1 MKQEIIFSLAY
12 FLFYSISLG
21 QSSETK
27 MLYIIDSIP
36 ILTDPEEL
44 NPILEEEIADTRV
57 MRSKDT
63 LRLFEYD
70 KIDGITYIFTK
81 EYRNRPDSLKL
92 IPSLRQMVMKNN
104 VWNLRNTPYSGK
116 YIDYFNSGKI
126 QDAGTL
132 LNGKLNGE
140 LVVYFNNGNK
150 KLVAHYQDGN
160 LEGEWNDYYSNGALL
175 QTRRFSEGKEEGGS
189 KMYFINGQS
198 QTEVKNGMLYDTI
211 FQFYSTG
218 KIRGMVLSKNHKIV
232 LNKTKETINYY
243 TTLFN
248 ENLRA
253 GDIKE
258 ANKSFFKIW
267 QADSSS
273 IETYFLEGLLHLRES
288 HFERAIADFDNALIK
303 EPMMRE
309 ALVHRA
315 LARIRQNQLLQEKTS
330 SKNSNVVWTIKGLQ
344 LIPKYELDRICI
356 DIQQAEYVDSSESYV
371 KKIIPELF
379 FNYCLSQSSR

>member
-1 MKQEIIFSLAY
+1 MKQAIIFSLAY

-27 MLYIIDSIP
+27 MLYVIDSIP
-36 ILTDPEEL
+36 ILTDPEEW

-63 LRLFEYD
+63 LRLFGYD

-140 LVVYFNNGNK
+140 LVVYFKNGNK

-175 QTRRFSEGKEEGGS
+175 QTRKFSEGKEEGGG

-198 QTEVKNGMLYDTI
+198 QTEVKNGMLYDTT

-218 KIRGMVLSKNHKIV
+218 KIRGMVLSKNHKII
-232 LNKTKETINYY
+232 LNKKKETINYY

-267 QADSSS
+267 QADSSG
-273 IETYFLEGLLHLRES
+273 IETYFLEGLLHLSES

-330 SKNSNVVWTIKGLQ
+330 SKNSNLVWTIKGLQ